1 MEQLLKKYGT
11 YLLIVLYVLI
21 NLYYKK
27 CFNLI
32 IFTGVFVIAFNL
44 FNNIEKS
51 VLASYIISICY
62 GIASNFHLLENY
74 QNSPFKGEDKNIME
88 DEDIKRLNSN
98 KKVYVPKNT
107 NVAPKKAYSKQFHN
121 INKKKDIS
129 IDQDIKKLISEGL
142 ILKYLEKLRKENV
155 NSISTKTLSITNLKP
170 VLPDIMTGKIKLMK
184 NAINNKNHVFMNRPI
199 IVSNDNFI
207 IDGHH
212 RWYLRKSYQ
221 NTNNKLF
228 NQKFINVRMVDK
240 DIRTIIEE
248 LREFKIEY
256 NEKLIQN
263 NSIDINSINAV
274 QDSLKNMKEEINKL
288 EGFYDT
294 LKNISLV

>member
-32 IFTGVFVIAFNL
+32 IFTGVFVITFNL
-44 FNNIEKS
+44 FNNIEKA

-98 KKVYVPKNT
+98 KKVYVPQNT
-107 NVAPKKAYSKQFHN
+107 NVAPKKAYSKQIYN
-121 INKKKDIS
+121 SNKKKDIS

-212 RWYLRKSYQ
+212 RWYIRKSYQ

-240 DIRTIIEE
+240 DIRTIIDE

-256 NEKLIQN
+256 NEKIIQN
-263 NSIDINSINAV
+263 NNIDINSINDV
-274 QDSLKNMKEEINKL
+274 KDSLKNMKDEINKL
-288 EGFYDT
+288 EKFYDT

>member
-32 IFTGVFVIAFNL
+32 IFTGVFVITFNL
-44 FNNIEKS
+44 FNNIEKA

-88 DEDIKRLNSN
+88 DEDIKRLNIN
-98 KKVYVPKNT
+98 KKVYVPQNT
-107 NVAPKKAYSKQFHN
+107 NIAPKKGYNKQFHN
-121 INKKKDIS
+121 SNKKKDIS

-184 NAINNKNHVFMNRPI
+184 NAINNKNHE
-199 IVSNDNFI
+199 S
-207 IDGHH
+207 
-212 RWYLRKSYQ
+212 
-221 NTNNKLF
+221 
-228 NQKFINVRMVDK
+228 
-240 DIRTIIEE
+240 
-248 LREFKIEY
+248 
-256 NEKLIQN
+256 
-263 NSIDINSINAV
+263 
-274 QDSLKNMKEEINKL
+274 
-288 EGFYDT
+288 
-294 LKNISLV
+294 